1 MLLTKWDP
9 FETLTQ
15 LQGEIDR
22 AFDRNL
28 KASQNTQLNA
38 SKDSSTVNWYP
49 VVDIHEDPE
58 AYSFDVEAPGLNKD
72 QFKVLVEDNTLSIRG
87 ERSQNKEEK
96 NKNYH
101 RIERSYG
108 SFARSFLL
116 PETADIEKVNAE
128 YRNGVIHVKIAKKEV
143 AKPKQIEVK
152 VS

>member
-49 VVDIHEDPE
+49 VVDIHEDAE

-96 NKNYH
+96 NKNDH

-108 SFARSFLL
+108 SFARSCLL

>member
-28 KASQNTQLNA
+28 KASQRNL
-38 SKDSSTVNWYP
+38 SSDAKAVSWYP
-49 VVDIHEDPE
+49 VVDIHEDNE
-58 AYSFDVEAPGLNKD
+58 NYFFDVEAPGLNKD
-72 QFKVLVEDNTLSIRG
+72 QFKVLVENNTLSIKG
-87 ERSQNKEEK
+87 ERSSNVEDKG
-96 NKNYH
+96 KNYH

-116 PETADIEKVNAE
+116 PDTADVAKVNAE
-128 YRNGVIHVKIAKKEV
+128 YKNGVIQVKIAKKEL
-143 AKPKQIEVK
+143 AKPQQIEVK